1 MILNYH
7 DWLNRLKKGP
17 SQTNEAFWSETTE
30 APTEAPPTTRPS
42 APPRPSRPGPMI
54 RPGERE
60 QERPMARRSETKE
73 APTKTRPEAPPRPNR
88 PGPMIRPG
96 EREQERPMAA
106 LKGVMDLFFQEL
118 EKVKGTKE
126 GETMIKKLH
135 SKYVTKR

>member
-1 MILNYH
+1 MILTYH

-60 QERPMARRSETKE
+60 QERPMA
-73 APTKTRPEAPPRPNR
+73 
-88 PGPMIRPG
+88 
-96 EREQERPMAA
+96 A

-126 GETMIKKLH
+126 GATMIKKLH